1 MVQLTLTTGTGR
13 PEEVKVPIF
22 IYSDEEEVDVLA
34 KLIAEVKPSYLINCS
49 NSVESLK
56 SYVASGKVAKDI
68 VYIFNSTAVAEIEE
82 DKKLL
87 TKIRVINL
95 FN

>member
-22 IYSDEEEVDVLA
+22 IYSDVEEVTVLA

-56 SYVASGKVAKDI
+56 DYVASGKVAKNI
-68 VYIFNSTAVAEIEE
+68 VYIFNTTAVAEIEE
-82 DKKLL
+82 DKRLL
-87 TKIRVINL
+87 TKIKVINL

>member
-22 IYSDEEEVDVLA
+22 IYSDVEEVTVLA

-56 SYVASGKVAKDI
+56 DYVASGKVAKNI
-68 VYIFNSTAVAEIEE
+68 VYIFNTTAVAEIEE
-82 DKKLL
+82 DKRLL
-87 TKIRVINL
+87 TKIKVIDL

>member
-1 MVQLTLTTGTGR
+1 MVQLTLTTGTAK
-13 PEEVKVPIF
+13 PEEVLVPIF
-22 IYSDEEEVDVLA
+22 IYTDGAEANELA
-34 KLIAEVKPSYLINCS
+34 KLIVEVKPTYLINCS

-87 TKIRVINL
+87 TKIKVINL

>member
-22 IYSDEEEVDVLA
+22 IYSDKEEVDVLA
-34 KLIAEVKPSYLINCS
+34 KLIAEVKPTYLINCS

-87 TKIRVINL
+87 TKIKVINL

>member
-1 MVQLTLTTGTGR
+1 MVQLTLTTGTA
-13 PEEVKVPIF
+13 PQEEVLVPIF
-22 IYSDEEEVDVLA
+22 IYTDNYEAEELA
-34 KLIAEVKPSYLINCS
+34 KLIVEVKPTYLINCS

-56 SYVASGKVAKDI
+56 DYVASGKVAKDI

-87 TKIRVINL
+87 TKIKVINL

>member
-22 IYSDEEEVDVLA
+22 IYSDKEEVDVLA

-68 VYIFNSTAVAEIEE
+68 VYIFNSTAVAEIEK

-87 TKIRVINL
+87 TKISVINL

>member
-1 MVQLTLTTGTGR
+1 MVQLTLTTGTEQK
-13 PEEVKVPIF
+13 EELLVPIF
-22 IYSDEEEVDVLA
+22 IYTEGTEAKQLA
-34 KLIAEVKPSYLINCS
+34 KLIVEVKPSYLINCS
-49 NSVESLK
+49 NSVESLRNYIN
-56 SYVASGKVAKDI
+56 SGAVANNI

-87 TKIRVINL
+87 TKIKVIDL